1 MDLNA
6 KLTILER
13 MVAIYDQ
20 FIDDYDLACEKY
32 CAHCCTANVT
42 MTTLEG
48 FRIFDHLEKSDD
60 AQRLEALL
68 GNKHPDRFRPR
79 IPRLQ

>member
-13 MVAIYDQ
+13 MVAIYDR
-20 FIDDYDLACEKY
+20 FLADYDLACEKF
-32 CAHCCTANVT
+32 CTHCCTANVT

-48 FRIFDHLEKSDD
+48 FRIFNHPVTKPEYFESD
-60 AQRLEALL
+60 AAFNVRTIF
-68 GNKHPDRFRPR
+68 K
-79 IPRLQ
+79 